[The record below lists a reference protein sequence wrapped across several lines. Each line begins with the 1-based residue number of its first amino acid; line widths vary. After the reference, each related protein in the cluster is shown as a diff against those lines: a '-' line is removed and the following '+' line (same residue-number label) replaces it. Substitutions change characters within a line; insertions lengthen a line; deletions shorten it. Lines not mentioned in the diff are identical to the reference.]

1 MFLELV
7 YFPIYILSLYIY
19 DDLLKIGLSFL
30 IALQIK
36 RKKCNNKNIEKNDHR
51 ADWTLNF
58 RLRIDYANHYTM
70 TRCKNESILTNIY
83 F

>member
-36 RKKCNNKNIEKNDHR
+36 CKKCNNKKIFKKMTTERIEH
-51 ADWTLNF
+51 
-58 RLRIDYANHYTM
+58 
-70 TRCKNESILTNIY
+70 
-83 F
+83 